1 MKFNDNELI
10 EQIKVIGQ
18 GLIDNA
24 SSIVTNLENKS
35 NIYISISFTPDS
47 VPSINVQTEFFPNAL
62 LNYFKNN
69 Y

>member
-1 MKFNDNELI
+1 MKFNKEQLI
-10 EQIKVIGQ
+10 EQIRAIGQ

-24 SSIVTNLENKS
+24 SSMVTDVENMS
-35 NIYISISFTPDS
+35 NIDISISFTPDS
-47 VPSINVQTEFFPNAL
+47 TPSISFSTDFYPNTL

>member
-10 EQIKVIGQ
+10 EQIRAIGQ

-24 SSIVTNLENKS
+24 SSIVADLENKS

-47 VPSINVQTEFFPNAL
+47 APSIKVQTEFFPNTL

>member
-1 MKFNDNELI
+1 MKFNNDELI
-10 EQIKVIGQ
+10 EQIKAIGQ
-18 GLIDNA
+18 GLVDNA
-24 SSIVTNLENKS
+24 SSMVTDVENMS

-47 VPSINVQTEFFPNAL
+47 VPSISFSTDFYPNTL

>member
-35 NIYISISFTPDS
+35 NIYINISFTPDS

>member
-10 EQIKVIGQ
+10 EQIRAIGQ

-35 NIYISISFTPDS
+35 NIYINISFTPDS
-47 VPSINVQTEFFPNAL
+47 APSIDVQTEFFPDAL

>member
-1 MKFNDNELI
+1 MKFNNKQLI
-10 EQIKVIGQ
+10 EQIKEVGQ

-24 SSIVTNLENKS
+24 SSMVADLENIS
-35 NIYISISFTPDS
+35 NIYISISFAPDS
-47 VPSINVQTEFFPNAL
+47 VPSVNVQTEFFPNTL

>member
-1 MKFNDNELI
+1 MKFNKEQLI
-10 EQIKVIGQ
+10 EQIKAIGQ

-24 SSIVTNLENKS
+24 SSMVTDVENMSNL
-35 NIYISISFTPDS
+35 YISISFTSDS
-47 VPSINVQTEFFPNAL
+47 APSISFSTDFYPNTL

>member
-10 EQIKVIGQ
+10 EQIRAIGQ

-35 NIYISISFTPDS
+35 NIYINISFSPDS
-47 VPSINVQTEFFPNAL
+47 APSIDVQTEFFPNAL

>member
-10 EQIKVIGQ
+10 EQIRAIGQ

-24 SSIVTNLENKS
+24 SSIVTDLENKS
-35 NIYISISFTPDS
+35 NIYINISFTPDS
-47 VPSINVQTEFFPNAL
+47 APSIDVQTEFFPNAL

>member
-10 EQIKVIGQ
+10 EQIRAIGQ

-24 SSIVTNLENKS
+24 SSIVTDLENKS
-35 NIYISISFTPDS
+35 NIYINISFTPDS
-47 VPSINVQTEFFPNAL
+47 VPSINVQTEFFPNTL
-62 LNYFKNN
+62 LDYFKNN

>member
-1 MKFNDNELI
+1 MNFNDDELI
-10 EQIKVIGQ
+10 EQVRAIGQ

-35 NIYISISFTPDS
+35 NIYINISFTPDS
-47 VPSINVQTEFFPNAL
+47 IPSINVQTEFSPNSL